1 MMTFPGRTIGWLATV
16 ALGCSPVGG
25 TDGRADGEGPPV
37 TIAASAAPVV
47 LEAGVGVAKGEVDSG
62 VRLPDGLVARPERTA
77 DPVQEDPEATRAC
90 PEGMVLVAG
99 EYCPYVGHRCVDF
112 IDEKADRC
120 AKYAPPPLCEGKI
133 EKRRFCMDRF
143 EYPNLPGVKP
153 AVMMNWIDAM
163 DACVSEGK
171 RLCLSTEWT
180 MACEGAARLPYP
192 YGYERD
198 KRVCNMDR
206 PRPSPEPDMEA
217 FSYARKVGRE
227 VARLDLRVESGVL
240 EGCVSPFGVHDMTGN
255 VDEWVINEQHFDKV
269 LKEGE
274 KRPFVSGLKGGYW
287 GPIRARC
294 RPITPSHNEWFRFYQ
309 VGFRCCSDAQDA
321 PDGVASRYMKKMG
334 RFLRPRA
341 NVVRP
346 QNPSSPAP

>member
-1 MMTFPGRTIGWLATV
+1 MSTGLHGAILV
-16 ALGCSPVGG
+16 
-25 TDGRADGEGPPV
+25 
-37 TIAASAAPVV
+37 IAVV
-47 LEAGVGVAKGEVDSG
+47 LAGCGRGGEPGTGPEAGAGPVDAEATEVQQGGAAGAAAGSG
-62 VRLPDGLVARPERTA
+62 VVVLPDGLQARPERTA
-77 DPVQEDPEATRAC
+77 APVIESPEGAKAC
-90 PEGMVLVAG
+90 PAGMVIVSG

-120 AKYAPPPLCEGKI
+120 AKYAPPPLCEGKL

-163 DACVSEGK
+163 EACVAEGK

-180 MACEGAARLPYP
+180 MACEGAERLPYP

-198 KRVCNMDR
+198 KRVCNIDR

-217 FSYARKVGRE
+217 FSYPRKVGRE
-227 VARLDLRVESGVL
+227 VARLDLRVPSGVL
-240 EGCVSPFGVHDMTGN
+240 EGCLSPFGVHDMTGN

-274 KRPFVSGLKGGYW
+274 KQPFVSGLKGGYW

-309 VGFRCCSDAQDA
+309 VGFRCCSDAQDS
-321 PDGVASRYMKKMG
+321 PDGVASKYMKKMG

-341 NVVRP
+341 IPGSAPNS
-346 QNPSSPAP
+346 SSPAR